1 MRRNDEKVVL
11 QMVVR
16 LADVAQAAG
25 VSSAT
30 ASRVL
35 NGSARVPAEDIAGRV
50 RAAAERLGYFP
61 NAQAQALARSSAG
74 LVGLIVHDIADPY
87 FSSIAHGVQ
96 HGLRG
101 SGLRVMLSSTD
112 RDGETELEAVR
123 AFMSY
128 RTDGIV
134 LAGSRGLDGEA
145 ELAAA
150 LEMYQKNGGKVVVVG
165 QPLPDTLGLYVDNR
179 GAATRL
185 VRGLVGLGHRRF
197 VILMGD
203 AQLKTIEERKAGFLE
218 GLAEAGIEPLA
229 VLLGAFTRDGG
240 LETMTRHLEESA
252 SDLGQGQICVLAA
265 NDVMALGALTAIRRA
280 GLRVPQDVALAG
292 FDDIST
298 LEDMVPSITTVHLPL
313 DEMGERAGRMLL
325 DGDGDGGDD
334 VQVVAGEPV
343 FRESTAF
350 CPR

>member
-1 MRRNDEKVVL
+1 
-11 QMVVR
+11 MVVR

-35 NGSARVPAEDIAGRV
+35 NGSSRVPAEEIAERV
-50 RAAAERLGYFP
+50 REAAENLGYFP

-96 HGLRG
+96 RGLHG

-112 RDGETELEAVR
+112 RDVETELDAVR

-134 LAGSRGLDGEA
+134 LAGSRGLDGE
-145 ELAAA
+145 EQLAAA
-150 LEMYQKNGGKVVVVG
+150 LAKYQKNGGKVVIVG
-165 QPLPDTLGLYVDNR
+165 QPLPGTQGLQVDNR
-179 GAATRL
+179 GSATAL
-185 VRGLVGLGHRRF
+185 VRGLLELGHRRF

-203 AQLKTIEERKAGFLE
+203 AALKTIEERKAGFLD
-218 GLAEAGIEPLA
+218 GLKEAGIEPLA
-229 VLLGAFTRDGG
+229 MISGEFTRLGG
-240 LETMTRHLEESA
+240 VEAMAQYLAASA
-252 SDLGQGQICVLAA
+252 AELGEGQVCVLAA
-265 NDVMALGALTAIRRA
+265 NDVMALGALSAIRRA
-280 GLRVPQDVALAG
+280 GLRVPEDLALAG
-292 FDDIST
+292 FDDVSS
-298 LEDMVPSITTVHLPL
+298 LEDMLPSITTVHLPL

-325 DGDGDGGDD
+325 ETGELESGG
-334 VQVVAGEPV
+334 VQVVSGEPI
-343 FRESTAF
+343 FRESTVF
-350 CPR
+350 CSK